1 MPRRSRIQ
9 PHDAA
14 ASDREIRRI
23 EDAKSNAKP
32 SGMSAG
38 IGDVRWNQG
47 RSWADLCR
55 SRVMLM
61 DRCPVQTCRPRS
73 VKDSGGLRGSLPGTP
88 LIVPITTFP
97 LFLLGLISR
106 FRDVDGSP
114 FFLSPAARAAVGRSR
129 VSVGELR
136 AYQLGEQRHA
146 DPAAKREANPDSFR
160 DLDLPDF
167 FFVYRVVAAQP
178 VVEVGS
184 PWPEG
189 GLTAASRDGV
199 RRRAAA
205 NPRGMHGYAAD
216 R

>member
-97 LFLLGLISR
+97 LFLLRLISR
-106 FRDVDGSP
+106 FRDVNGSP

-136 AYQLGEQRHA
+136 AYQ
-146 DPAAKREANPDSFR
+146 PASNATPIRPQSEKRTPIVFGILTCPTSFSSTASSR
-160 DLDLPDF
+160 PS
-167 FFVYRVVAAQP
+167 RSSRW
-178 VVEVGS
+178 GRRGRK
-184 PWPEG
+184 G
-189 GLTAASRDGV
+189 G
-199 RRRAAA
+199 
-205 NPRGMHGYAAD
+205 
-216 R
+216 